1 MTEEKIAR
9 INALYHKSKTEGLS
23 EEEKAEQKA
32 LREEYIASVR
42 NNMKQTLESVK
53 IQRPDGSIT
62 PVQKVKKR
70 NIQ

>member
-1 MTEEKIAR
+1 MTDEKIAK

-23 EEEKAEQKA
+23 EEEKALQQA

-42 NNMKQTLESVK
+42 NNMKQTLEHVK

-62 PVQKVKKR
+62 PIKKVKNR

>member
-32 LREEYIASVR
+32 LREEYIASIR

-62 PVQKVKKR
+62 PVQKVKNR